1 MGFAEAS
8 DLMDIEGRI
17 APGGVTIDRPDGRGA
32 DQSPDQIWIHPP
44 SLGGVMLG
52 VSRPSMAWMW
62 SGHPE
67 RVAPL

>member
-8 DLMDIEGRI
+8 DLKGVEEQI
-17 APGGVTIDRPDGRGA
+17 APGGVTIDRPEGRRD

-44 SLGGVMLG
+44 TLGGVMLG
-52 VSRPSMAWMW
+52 VSRPTMAWMW

-67 RVAPL
+67 RVTPL